1 MSAQG
6 STASAIYR
14 PVLIALALALV
25 YATLAWA
32 GIQVSQGGGKIAA
45 IWLPCAVTVAAGLIW
60 RIPILRLLA
69 PCFLAHLTLLLVM
82 GRTPSDTFGLALANA
97 VEISIATLLARRIVS
112 SPDQIKEPQLLFR
125 LIGIA
130 VLAAGASGLITAA
143 TIASTLKEYSVI
155 LGQWWLA
162 HMMAMMTIAPILLI
176 IEAERRDAKRRGVA
190 LVRRRGII
198 DITLG
203 AIVIAALFA
212 QTSYPLLFLAAPII
226 LAVAAR
232 QGSPASAVLLLL
244 TTVVATYAT
253 MKGFGPINLVS
264 ADVHTRAAV
273 LQVFVFATF
282 ASTLPVALAHERIA
296 ALRER
301 ANMLVETMDEIP
313 FSTDL
318 HGRWTYLSRHWT
330 KVFEK
335 DQTPPLAHRALAV
348 VPPARRAALLRALSS
363 LLAGDIEE
371 VHFEFQ
377 ANVAADTPIHLRA
390 RVRLLRKR
398 DGSPE
403 GFGGIITDVSRET
416 RSQQALAASELR
428 LISLA
433 EHAPV
438 GVFQVDNE
446 GNAIFLNREWARMH
460 GMSIEE
466 GLGVGWQ
473 RALDEQQKARY
484 AALASE
490 RQAGATTDVEMVVK
504 RPDGTEC
511 RTRIVTTALRDGEGE
526 ITGRMGVVVDQ
537 TREHEAK
544 TALMAALD
552 EAKSAATAKDRFFAL
567 MSHELRTPM
576 NGVLGFAERLR
587 ETELTDSQQR
597 YVSLITRSGEIML
610 ALLNDILDTSRMREG
625 QMQLVREPYDL
636 SATLSGTCQHFE
648 ALAAQRGLQL
658 RCNFAS
664 PLPKVVVGDRQ
675 RLTQILNNLIG
686 NALKFTEEGWISV
699 YARIEMQ
706 YERTILIVEVTDTG
720 IGIAPEAVDRIF
732 EAFDQGAEDIS
743 MRFGGTGLGLPI
755 ARGLAEQMGGS
766 LGLVTSSP
774 GKGSIFRLT
783 LPLELQLGKTAT
795 RNKLVEDQVWDTAPP
810 TARKLNI
817 LVAEDNEINRAL
829 MIDILADR
837 CSNVT
842 MVTDGQEA
850 VDAVKRAMEEQRPF
864 DLVFM
869 DLRMPVLDGV
879 GATKAIRAS
888 GIDATTLP
896 IIAVTASVHRDAM
909 DACWQAGMQDYVSK
923 PVTRGAI
930 ELALEQWGRADPSA
944 EARSVE
950 PQLPP
955 DLDPELAPLLSRFV
969 DQCRDALAGVT
980 TALETWPETSA
991 AQLGSLQNMAHSLA
1005 GLAATFA
1012 APQLVPSAQALD
1024 LAIDSSAP
1032 DATRQLLLDMQEAL
1046 RAYLAGAPAI
1056 IS

>member
-1 MSAQG
+1 
-6 STASAIYR
+6 
-14 PVLIALALALV
+14 
-25 YATLAWA
+25 
-32 GIQVSQGGGKIAA
+32 
-45 IWLPCAVTVAAGLIW
+45 
-60 RIPILRLLA
+60 
-69 PCFLAHLTLLLVM
+69 
-82 GRTPSDTFGLALANA
+82 
-97 VEISIATLLARRIVS
+97 
-112 SPDQIKEPQLLFR
+112 
-125 LIGIA
+125 
-130 VLAAGASGLITAA
+130 
-143 TIASTLKEYSVI
+143 
-155 LGQWWLA
+155 
-162 HMMAMMTIAPILLI
+162 
-176 IEAERRDAKRRGVA
+176 
-190 LVRRRGII
+190 
-198 DITLG
+198 
-203 AIVIAALFA
+203 
-212 QTSYPLLFLAAPII
+212 
-226 LAVAAR
+226 
-232 QGSPASAVLLLL
+232 
-244 TTVVATYAT
+244 
-253 MKGFGPINLVS
+253 
-264 ADVHTRAAV
+264 
-273 LQVFVFATF
+273 
-282 ASTLPVALAHERIA
+282 
-296 ALRER
+296 
-301 ANMLVETMDEIP
+301 
-313 FSTDL
+313 
-318 HGRWTYLSRHWT
+318 
-330 KVFEK
+330 
-335 DQTPPLAHRALAV
+335 
-348 VPPARRAALLRALSS
+348 
-363 LLAGDIEE
+363 
-371 VHFEFQ
+371 
-377 ANVAADTPIHLRA
+377 
-390 RVRLLRKR
+390 
-398 DGSPE
+398 
-403 GFGGIITDVSRET
+403 
-416 RSQQALAASELR
+416 
-428 LISLA
+428 
-433 EHAPV
+433 
-438 GVFQVDNE
+438 
-446 GNAIFLNREWARMH
+446 
-460 GMSIEE
+460 
-466 GLGVGWQ
+466 
-473 RALDEQQKARY
+473 
-484 AALASE
+484 
-490 RQAGATTDVEMVVK
+490 
-504 RPDGTEC
+504 
-511 RTRIVTTALRDGEGE
+511 
-526 ITGRMGVVVDQ
+526 
-537 TREHEAK
+537 
-544 TALMAALD
+544 
-552 EAKSAATAKDRFFAL
+552 
-567 MSHELRTPM
+567 
-576 NGVLGFAERLR
+576 
-587 ETELTDSQQR
+587 
-597 YVSLITRSGEIML
+597 LITRSGEIML

-664 PLPKVVVGDRQ
+664 PLPRVVVGDRQ

-783 LPLELQLGKTAT
+783 LPLELQLGKTPT
-795 RNKLVEDQVWDTAPP
+795 RNKLAEDQVWDMPPP

-888 GIDATTLP
+888 GIDATMLP
-896 IIAVTASVHRDAM
+896 IIAVTASVHRAAM

-980 TALETWPETSA
+980 AALETWPETSA

-1024 LAIDSSAP
+1024 LAIDANTP
-1032 DATRQLLLDMQEAL
+1032 DTTRRLLLDMQEAL

-1056 IS
+1056 IP